1 MENQMTEDGSLRS
14 VPQVESPI
22 LTGGLTY
29 DGNGELPEPQSSDEI
44 IAAAT
49 GSEVGVY
56 SSGTLVKQGTILT
69 GETIASGANNSMYVS
84 SGKNGS
90 LFDQGTAGVDSNFG
104 ACGCG
109 NDLV

>member
-1 MENQMTEDGSLRS
+1 MRIQEMGNQISEDGSLYS
-14 VPQVESPI
+14 APQIMTPI

-29 DGNGELPEPQSSDEI
+29 DGSDELPEPQSSDEI

-69 GETIASGANNSMYVS
+69 GGDVH
-84 SGKNGS
+84 
-90 LFDQGTAGVDSNFG
+90 
-104 ACGCG
+104 
-109 NDLV
+109 

>member
-1 MENQMTEDGSLRS
+1 MRIQEMGNQISEDGSLRS

-56 SSGTLVKQGTILT
+56 SSGTLVKHGTILT
-69 GETIASGANNSMYVS
+69 GETIASGATTQCTSPPAAR
-84 SGKNGS
+84 
-90 LFDQGTAGVDSNFG
+90 QTTPR
-104 ACGCG
+104 
-109 NDLV
+109 